1 MSDNTWELW
10 LGLTCAL
17 ILLAWAA
24 SAWARWFV
32 ARHERRRQHFER
44 LGWDSMQDHKHRVA
58 RRDACERA
66 GLRP

>member
-1 MSDNTWELW
+1 MIDHTWELVG
-10 LGLTCAL
+10 LLTCGL
-17 ILLAWAA
+17 IVAVWAA

>member
-44 LGWDSMQDHKHRVA
+44 LGWDSMQDAKHRIA
-58 RRDACERA
+58 RRGACERL
-66 GLRP
+66 GIK